1 MISNQL
7 NHIQV
12 LRGLSLLC
20 AFFYHLKSNI
30 FQNGYLG
37 IEIFFVISGMVI
49 TLKLY
54 ENFEKTNK
62 INIKEFFI
70 KRIKRI
76 YPVLIFFLFTTFLI
90 VLIFSP
96 LDTLLYRFKTFVFA
110 LFGLSNLSY
119 LVTNNDYFDTVFE
132 DPFHHTWSLGVE
144 EQFYLIYPFFL
155 TLCFFLFKKEISK
168 IILTLIFLTIVGVC
182 ATYHYS
188 EDRMLI
194 FYLPFY

>member
-12 LRGLSLLC
+12 LRGLSVLC
-20 AFFYHLKSNI
+20 VFFYHLKSNI

-37 IEIFFVISGMVI
+37 VDIFFVISGMVI

-155 TLCFFLFKKEISK
+155 TTHS
-168 IILTLIFLTIVGVC
+168 
-182 ATYHYS
+182 
-188 EDRMLI
+188 
-194 FYLPFY
+194 